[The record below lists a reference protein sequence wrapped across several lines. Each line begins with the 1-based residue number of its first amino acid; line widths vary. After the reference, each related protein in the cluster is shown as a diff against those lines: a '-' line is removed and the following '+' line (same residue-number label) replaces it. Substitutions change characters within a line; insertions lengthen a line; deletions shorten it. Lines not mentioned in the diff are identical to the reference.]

1 MIDIYNRLATDQS
14 YVPQVET
21 SDEMEQLI
29 SQIKMIL
36 GTSYGDILGQPY
48 FGANIK
54 KYIFSLSYNQKEIS
68 QFIADTIM
76 NNISYDQQKFHV
88 DVDVEFGKDVY
99 NKLDY
104 AIINININQKKCLG
118 IVVNQ

>member
-21 SDEMEQLI
+21 TDEMEQLI

-48 FGANIK
+48 FGSNIK

-68 QFIADTIM
+68 QFISETIM
-76 NNISYDQQKFHV
+76 NNIAYDRQKFHV

-104 AIINININQKKCLG
+104 AVINININQRKCLG

>member
-21 SDEMEQLI
+21 TDEMEQLI

-48 FGANIK
+48 FGTNIK
-54 KYIFSLSYNQKEIS
+54 KYIFSLSYDQKEIS
-68 QFIADTIM
+68 QFISDTIM
-76 NNISYDQQKFHV
+76 NNIAYDQQKFHV

-104 AIINININQKKCLG
+104 AVINININQRKCLG